1 MKRLQFDV
9 PGVPV
14 AKGSAKAFVIR
25 GTNRAVVMQTNRD
38 KQRPWASSIA
48 LAARDAGAQQFDGP
62 VTVRI
67 TFWMPRPKSHYNAH
81 GVLRPSRLDE
91 LPAKKPDLDK
101 LARCVLD
108 ALTGVCWH
116 DDAQVCSLAC
126 SKVYEL
132 PPERGVG
139 AFIEVEASVKDE
151 WRRE

>member
-1 MKRLQFDV
+1 VKRLQFDV

-25 GTNRAVVMQTNRD
+25 GTNRAVVVQTNRD
-38 KQRPWASSIA
+38 KQKPWASAIT
-48 LAARDAGAQQFDGP
+48 LAAMVATGRQFEGP

-67 TFWMPRPKSHYNAH
+67 TFWMQRPKSHYGTH
-81 GVLRPSRLDE
+81 GDLKARALDE

-116 DDAQVCSLAC
+116 DDAQVCSLLC

-139 AFIEVEASVKDE
+139 AFIEVEANAGGE
-151 WRRE
+151 H